1 MTGDQTD
8 PEREPQEPATEGS
21 PARPL
26 TIVAVLLAVLLIA
39 GAGTAAAVILTS
51 DGDSDDADE
60 QSATPT
66 PAAVVLQDWC
76 HGMNAFTTSDD
87 QTFDR
92 DPSLA
97 AAALRDVGVPDEMP
111 TEAVRGLGV
120 VIGIADQA
128 EDGEHAELLYGDLA
142 DSEQNDVEAL
152 FAFYTE
158 NCAAELATD
167 EPTTLTPKP
176 SRTPSE
182 TPTGSQ
188 SPLLEED
195 QFPTELGTGLPKDWE
210 TYLPSDIPTEAES
223 YLDNLV
229 TSSPER

>member
-1 MTGDQTD
+1 MSGDQTP
-8 PEREPQEPATEGS
+8 PEREPQEPAPQGS

-39 GAGTAAAVILTS
+39 GGGTAAAVILTS

-60 QSATPT
+60 PTTPT
-66 PAAVVLQDWC
+66 PAAVALQDWC
-76 HGMNAFTTSDD
+76 QGMNAFTRSDD
-87 QTFDR
+87 ETFDR

-97 AAALRDVGVPDEMP
+97 AAALREVGVPDEMP

-128 EDGEHAELLYGDLA
+128 EDGEHAELLYADLA

-158 NCAAELATD
+158 NCAAELATG

-176 SRTPSE
+176 TSAPSE
-182 TPTGSQ
+182 TPTSSQ

-210 TYLPSDIPTEAES
+210 SYLPSDIPTEAES
-223 YLDNLV
+223 YLDDL
-229 TSSPER
+229 TSSPTH